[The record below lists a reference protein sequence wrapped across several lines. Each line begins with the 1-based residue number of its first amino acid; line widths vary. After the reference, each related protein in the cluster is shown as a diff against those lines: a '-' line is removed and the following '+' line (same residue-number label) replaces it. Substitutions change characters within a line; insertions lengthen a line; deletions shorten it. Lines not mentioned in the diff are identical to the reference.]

1 MARNNNQKTSGSK
14 QKRNPQKNQLS
25 SSQPITDNQE
35 NGVFDPIPSYGAF
48 WEEFSSYDDWDDDDD
63 DMPIEKKVAAM
74 KAEKAKKKTKPPKTQ
89 QAPQNPQNA
98 AKNAT
103 DKAVPKYAA
112 GVVSEAV
119 FVSDASLL
127 NANTRGKPQHQL
139 PMHEDECL
147 FDDED
152 DKGLTVTDDGQV
164 DLSVASGQKQKHKS
178 SQKNRQQKPQNVNL
192 SQNKKAAKNPPQ
204 PANTPHNKQQ
214 SKPPVIEVSENAIV
228 EPPVAVTVTHQP
240 SEALSKGA
248 IISLR
253 IDATKKMLKRSTR
266 QERAIRKEAANLVI
280 DDTLNYPATYLST
293 AAFISPETPT
303 ITTVAKATETNIP
316 TTNKTTRRQKSQ
328 KNPTTISVEKP
339 PKVASVSPSLGREPP
354 KQSQRSKP
362 QASPKQESITP
373 TPPKNNSQ
381 KLFTQESRES
391 IVAAEHVKKPEHTVK
406 KKQRNTDSSDT
417 KRFQQETL
425 PKEPRA
431 LIDKSADEKEAIAVA
446 SSQIPSKKSSKKRGK
461 SGGTKQ
467 QSVAAD
473 SFAGTKFDESQM
485 SSATFEEAEKND
497 LSKTFGDLQLSQV
510 TLESLRSANYD
521 EPSPVQAGVIPEI
534 LAGHDVMGQARTGTG
549 KTAAFVIPI
558 LEGWDACP
566 AGNEPVA
573 LILVPTRELAVQV
586 RDEAEK
592 LAKGRDIK
600 IVACYGGKPIA
611 QQISKLQ
618 EGVDVIVGTPGRILD
633 LSRRNALVFRAL
645 IWVVLD
651 EADRMLDIGFRPVIE
666 KILRLTP
673 PDRQTL
679 LFSATLPK
687 DVVRLAERY
696 MREPKVLDFSE
707 KQMAVETIDQYYI
720 TIDSDRKLDGLIC
733 LLKEQNPKQAIVFC
747 RTKRGA
753 DRLKRLLED
762 QFKSLESLHGDMS
775 QNVRDSVMKRFRA
788 GNLQILVATDV
799 VGRGIDV
806 SGISHIINY
815 DIPVYCDDY
824 VHRVGRTGRMGRE
837 GTAYTF
843 VTAEEGQELTRIEMR
858 INQLLKRAE
867 LKNFDAVS
875 QIVSEEKEHPKPI
888 FGKPTHRV
896 RRAL

>member
-1 MARNNNQKTSGSK
+1 MARNKNQKSGDSR

-25 SSQPITDNQE
+25 SSQQTTDYQE
-35 NGVFDPIPSYGAF
+35 NDVFDQIPSYGAF
-48 WEEFSSYDDWDDDDD
+48 WEEFSDDWGDDDDD
-63 DMPIEKKVAAM
+63 TPIEKKVAAM
-74 KAEKAKKKTKPPKTQ
+74 KAEKAKKKTKSQKKSQ
-89 QAPQNPQNA
+89 SQKKQQNA
-98 AKNAT
+98 TKKTGTDAAASENTATSVSNA
-103 DKAVPKYAA
+103 V
-112 GVVSEAV
+112 VVSDSA
-119 FVSDASLL
+119 LL
-127 NANTRGKPQHQL
+127 NANVRGKSQQKQSQRQL
-139 PMHEDECL
+139 SMHEDERL

-152 DKGLTVTDDGQV
+152 DKGLTVADDEQANVPAASDRGQKH
-164 DLSVASGQKQKHKS
+164 SNQKNGQQKQK
-178 SQKNRQQKPQNVNL
+178 NVNP
-192 SQNKKAAKNPPQ
+192 SQSKKTAKNPP
-204 PANTPHNKQQ
+204 NNKPQ
-214 SKPPVIEVSENAIV
+214 SKPPVAENTIA
-228 EPPVAVTVTHQP
+228 EPPIAVAATHQL

-248 IISLR
+248 VISLW

-280 DDTLNYPATYLST
+280 DDAPKCSATYLPT
-293 AAFISPETPT
+293 AAFVPQETPVIAT
-303 ITTVAKATETNIP
+303 SAVTTETEISAQG
-316 TTNKTTRRQKSQ
+316 KKKRYQKPQ
-328 KNPTTISVEKP
+328 KNPTTSSSVEEP
-339 PKVASVSPSLGREPP
+339 PKVAPPVSPSSVPKP
-354 KQSQRSKP
+354 APVKQSSQLQQPKP
-362 QASPKQESITP
+362 QTPTKQESE
-373 TPPKNNSQ
+373 Q
-381 KLFTQESRES
+381 
-391 IVAAEHVKKPEHTVK
+391 TVK
-406 KKQRNTDSSDT
+406 KKRKSADFTDAT
-417 KRFQQETL
+417 PFRQETL
-425 PKEPRA
+425 SKEPSE
-431 LIDKSADEKEAIAVA
+431 LIGKSVDEKKT
-446 SSQIPSKKSSKKRGK
+446 SPTSQVSSKKLSKKRGK
-461 SGGTKQ
+461 SGGQKQ
-467 QSVAAD
+467 QSASVD
-473 SFAGTKFDESQM
+473 SLETKFDDSQT
-485 SSATFEEAEKND
+485 SADAFEDAERND
-497 LSKTFGDLQLSQV
+497 LPKTFGSLQLSQV
-510 TLESLRSANYD
+510 TLESLHAANYN
-521 EPSPVQAGVIPEI
+521 EPSPVQAGMIPEI
-534 LAGHDVMGQARTGTG
+534 IAGHDVMGQARTGTG

-566 AGNEPVA
+566 TGNEPVA

-592 LAKGRDIK
+592 LAKGRNIK
-600 IVACYGGKPIA
+600 IAACYGGKPIA
-611 QQISKLQ
+611 QQIGKLQ
-618 EGVDVIVGTPGRILD
+618 EGVDVVVGTPGRILD
-633 LSRRNALVFRAL
+633 LARRNALTFKSL

-673 PDRQTL
+673 SNRQTL

-720 TIDSDRKLDGLIC
+720 TIDIDRKLDGLIC

-762 QFKSLESLHGDMS
+762 QFKSLEALHGDMS
-775 QNVRDSVMKRFRA
+775 QSVRDSVMKHFRA
-788 GNLQILVATDV
+788 GDLQILVATDV

-867 LKNFDAVS
+867 LKNFEAVS
-875 QIVSEEKEHPKPI
+875 QIVSEEKESPKPI
-888 FGKPTHRV
+888 FGKSAHRV